1 MQRASFQLFGRF
13 HSLIEDREPPGLDAR
28 KVQELL
34 CYLLVHRDRPQNREL
49 LATSLFGDR
58 TTVQSK
64 KNLRHLI
71 WQLQNALTGA
81 GDLLFV
87 DNEWL
92 GINPDADLWLDVAE
106 FEAAYAAVQT
116 TPGALWTEEQA
127 HMVTRALS
135 IYRGELLEGWYTD
148 WCLFERE
155 RLLTIYLTLL
165 DRLASYWETRH
176 AHEPAIFYAQQML
189 RHDRARESTHRRL
202 MRLYYLAG
210 DRTAA
215 LRQYEACVA
224 ALAEELDVTP
234 ARRTRELHAQICA
247 DGLDAGQ
254 GERGQPL
261 PLPSLSGPSPF
272 KNGPASSQQLA
283 EVRLALVALQ
293 DQLAACL
300 AAVEHALDNRA

>member
-1 MQRASFQLFGRF
+1 MQRASFHLFGRF
-13 HSLIEDREPPGLDAR
+13 HSLVDGKEPPGLEAR

-34 CYLLVHRDRPQNREL
+34 CYLLMHRDKPQNREL

-71 WQLQNALTGA
+71 WQLQNALAGA
-81 GDLLFV
+81 GDLLVV

-92 GINPDADLWLDVAE
+92 SINPQADLWLDVAD
-106 FEAAYAAVQT
+106 FEQAYAAVQT
-116 TPGALWTEEQA
+116 TPGALWSEEQA
-127 HMVTRALS
+127 HAVTCALS
-135 IYRGELLEGWYTD
+135 LYQGDLLQGWYTD

-165 DRLASYWETRH
+165 DRLASYWEARH

-202 MRLYYLAG
+202 MRLYYAAG

-224 ALAEELDVTP
+224 ALAEELDVAP
-234 ARRTRELHAQICA
+234 ARRTRELYAQICA
-247 DGLDAGQ
+247 DRMDAGQ
-254 GERGQPL
+254 GEGGRS
-261 PLPSLSGPSPF
+261 PLPSSLIGPTALQNAASP
-272 KNGPASSQQLA
+272 QELA
-283 EVRLALVALQ
+283 DVRLALVALQ
-293 DQLAACL
+293 SQLAACL
-300 AAVEHALDNRA
+300 AAVEHALNNHS